1 MRRLLDKLR
10 RRPRE
15 SGDPVNTDWRQ
26 VLGIAGSALEYWVP
40 RLRKSFGGPSQRSPS
55 KPEGRSRAAFA
66 GTAAERFA
74 ALALALTIIFPASAQ
89 DLRFKDVNLY
99 VGSGAG
105 GPYDAYARLVSR
117 HLGKHLPGHPS
128 VVVQNMPGA
137 SGRRLINFM
146 INVAPKD
153 GSAIATIQRGV
164 PFEPLMGEGQFDVEK
179 IAWIGN
185 ANNET
190 NVCIAWHTSPVRS
203 IDDVRMR
210 GMVVGSSGP
219 ASTDSIYPNV
229 LNALHGMKFK
239 VVEGYKSATETH
251 VAMERGEVDGRCGIS
266 FDTLQALN
274 ADWLRDKKVRM
285 LVQIGLDK
293 LPELTGVP
301 SVFDLSVT
309 EEQRQIWALW
319 TAPLK
324 MGRPFFAP
332 PGMPAE
338 RVDALRRAFDATMT
352 DPDLRAEAARMN
364 LAVEPSTGEDVMAL
378 LRRIYAT
385 PKAVVEK
392 AAAASKGR

>member
-1 MRRLLDKLR
+1 VGKGAALSLRLGHNIARLCPPTCTSVTWLERWAKAR
-10 RRPRE
+10 NA
-15 SGDPVNTDWRQ
+15 V
-26 VLGIAGSALEYWVP
+26 AGS
-40 RLRKSFGGPSQRSPS
+40 RC
-55 KPEGRSRAAFA
+55 RASAFA
-66 GTAAERFA
+66 HPTVALFVVCAASSATA
-74 ALALALTIIFPASAQ
+74 LN
-89 DLRFKDVNLY
+89 LRAKDINLY

-105 GPYDAYARLVSR
+105 GPYDAYARLIGR
-117 HLGKHLPGHPS
+117 HLGKHLPGNPA

-190 NVCIAWHTSPVRS
+190 NVCMAWHASPVRS
-203 IDDVRMR
+203 IDDVRTR

-229 LNALHGMKFK
+229 FNALHGMKFK

-251 VAMERGEVDGRCGIS
+251 IAMERGEVDGRCGIS

-293 LPELTGVP
+293 LPELAGVP
-301 SVFDLSVT
+301 SVFDLATS

-319 TAPLK
+319 AAPLK

-332 PGMPAE
+332 PGMTVE
-338 RVDALRRAFDATMT
+338 SVGTLRRAFDATVA
-352 DPDLRAEAARMN
+352 DPELRAEAAKMN
-364 LAVEPSTGEDVMAL
+364 LAIEPSTGEQVTAL

-392 AAAASKGR
+392 AAAASRGR

>member
-1 MRRLLDKLR
+1 MLLGLF
-10 RRPRE
+10 
-15 SGDPVNTDWRQ
+15 
-26 VLGIAGSALEYWVP
+26 II
-40 RLRKSFGGPSQRSPS
+40 SP
-55 KPEGRSRAAFA
+55 A
-66 GTAAERFA
+66 T
-74 ALALALTIIFPASAQ
+74 AQ
-89 DLRFKDVNLY
+89 DLRAKDLNLY

-105 GPYDAYARLVSR
+105 GPYDAYARLIGR
-117 HLGKHLPGHPS
+117 HLGKHLPGNPA

-190 NVCIAWHTSPVRS
+190 NVCMAWHASPVRS
-203 IDDVRMR
+203 IDDVRTR

-229 LNALHGMKFK
+229 LNALHGMKIK

-251 VAMERGEVDGRCGIS
+251 IAMERGEVDGRCGIS

-293 LPELTGVP
+293 LPELAGVP
-301 SVFDLSVT
+301 SVFDLATS

-319 TAPLK
+319 AAPLK

-332 PGMPAE
+332 PGMTAE
-338 RVDALRRAFDATMT
+338 RVGTLRRAFDATVA
-352 DPDLRAEAARMN
+352 DPELRAEAARRGASSITSASCKA
-364 LAVEPSTGEDVMAL
+364 LHARSHPPRQIGRVMGL
-378 LRRIYAT
+378 F
-385 PKAVVEK
+385 
-392 AAAASKGR
+392 AAPGQKGRDLELTPRNSPIAGN

>member
-1 MRRLLDKLR
+1 MRCPLNTLR
-10 RRPRE
+10 CRPRE
-15 SGDPVNTDWRQ
+15 GGDPYAVS
-26 VLGIAGSALEYWVP
+26 LPCGAAGEASKARWVWVP
-40 RLRKSFGGPSQRSPS
+40 
-55 KPEGRSRAAFA
+55 AFA
-66 GTAAERFA
+66 GTTAECVATTEFHRSVVA
-74 ALALALTIIFPASAQ
+74 ALLRTIAPSPAAAQ
-89 DLRFKDVNLY
+89 ELRPKDVNLY

-105 GPYDAYARLVSR
+105 GPYDAYARLVGR
-117 HLGKHLPGHPS
+117 HLGKHLPGNPA

-164 PFEPLMGEGQFDVEK
+164 PFEPLMGEGQFDVGK

-190 NVCIAWHTSPVRS
+190 NVCMAWHTSPVRS
-203 IDDVRMR
+203 IEDVRTR
-210 GMVVGSSGP
+210 GMAVGSSGP

-239 VVEGYKSATETH
+239 GVEGYKSATETH
-251 VAMERGEVDGRCGIS
+251 IAMERGEGDGRCGIS

-274 ADWLRDKKVRM
+274 ADRLRDKKVRM
-285 LVQIGLDK
+285 LLQIGLDK
-293 LPELTGVP
+293 LPELASVP
-301 SVFDLSVT
+301 SVFDLAAS

-319 TAPLK
+319 AAPLK

-332 PGMPAE
+332 PGMGAE
-338 RVDALRRAFDATMT
+338 RVHALRRAFDATIA
-352 DPDLRAEAARMN
+352 DPELRAEAAQMN
-364 LAVEPSTGEDVMAL
+364 LPVEPLAGEGVAAL

-385 PKAVVEK
+385 PKAVGEK
-392 AAAASKGR
+392 AGAASKGR